1 MGVKSLV
8 SPFADF
14 LALIITL
21 DEIWEWELTIGW
33 IFISPDPLVKIDK
46 ISGSLAGRWINVI

>member
-1 MGVKSLV
+1 MGLKSLV

-21 DEIWEWELTIGW
+21 DEILEWELVIGW
-33 IFISPDPLVKIDK
+33 IFIAPDPSVKIDK
-46 ISGSLAGRWINVI
+46 ITI

>member
-1 MGVKSLV
+1 MGLKSLV

-21 DEIWEWELTIGW
+21 DETWEWELTIGW